1 MTDTE
6 TPEPTPPRAARILV
20 VDDEQVIC
28 DILAD
33 FLQFEGFTVET
44 RGTAEAALQLLNRET
59 FDLLLTDLK
68 MPGMGG
74 LDLLHR
80 VEDLTNDTVTIMMTG
95 YGTVE
100 TAIEAMKKGAFDY
113 ILKPFKPE
121 TVVQVL
127 RRALEQQRL
136 ERENFELRT
145 SVGFYEL
152 SEALSGTMPLDDQL
166 DLIADMVQE
175 NVGGGGVEIIT
186 ENPKKPGEYVHHVH
200 RGPKAIEP
208 KLEHILDTF
217 HDNQRIVTT
226 GNAVNDF
233 VQNPRSAAYAVNA
246 FMSAPLRAK
255 GAPFGM
261 INVYGLDNHAFTE
274 GQRKG
279 LSIFASR
286 AANAIDTSRLYG
298 NLANT
303 FTQTIEGFARA
314 LEAKD
319 PYTHGHSDRVAMYSR
334 MIAETMGFEEK
345 TCRRI
350 EHGGLMHDIGK
361 IGIRSMELNKP
372 QRLTRDEYMVFQS
385 HPVLGK
391 RIIEPISFLNH
402 LIPCVY
408 YHHETFDG
416 RGYPE
421 RLGGADIPLDARIL
435 SVADSYDAMTSD
447 RPYRKALPHEIS
459 INELKRCARRQF
471 DPEVIEAFMATIED
485 FRAHRIALGLPLPD

>member
-1 MTDTE
+1 MSPETD
-6 TPEPTPPRAARILV
+6 AARVLV

-33 FLQFEGFTVET
+33 FLQLEGFTVATCGSAET
-44 RGTAEAALQLLNRET
+44 ALQMLEKET

-74 LDLLHR
+74 LDLLLR
-80 VEDLTNDTVTIMMTG
+80 VADLSEDIITVIMTG

-100 TAIEAMKKGAFDY
+100 TAIQAMKKGAFDY

-127 RRALEQQRL
+127 ERALDKQRL
-136 ERENFELRT
+136 ERENFELRA

-152 SEALSGTMPLDDQL
+152 SEALSSAMPLDDQL
-166 DLIADMVQE
+166 DLIADMVQD
-175 NVGGGGVEIIT
+175 NLGGGAVEIISQ
-186 ENPKKPGEYVHHVH
+186 NPKTPSEYVQHVG
-200 RGPKAIEP
+200 RGPGQLQP
-208 KLEHILDTF
+208 KVERILETF
-217 HDNQRIVTT
+217 HDNQRIVTD
-226 GNAVNDF
+226 GSDVGRF
-233 VQNPRSAAYAVNA
+233 VGNPRSAEYEVNA

-261 INVYGLDNHAFTE
+261 INVYGLGKHRFTE

-286 AANAIDTSRLYG
+286 AANAIDTSRLHG
-298 NLANT
+298 NLADT
-303 FTQTIEGFARA
+303 FTQTIEGFAQA

-319 PYTHGHSDRVAMYSR
+319 PYTQGHSDRVAMYAR
-334 MIAETMGFEEK
+334 LIAETMGFEEK

-361 IGIRSMELNKP
+361 IGIRSTDLHKP
-372 QRLTRDEYMVFQS
+372 QRLTKEEYLMFQS
-385 HPVLGK
+385 HPVLGR
-391 RIIEPISFLNH
+391 RIIEPISFLSH

-421 RLGGADIPLDARIL
+421 KLGGTDIPLDARIL
-435 SVADSYDAMTSD
+435 SIADSYDAMTSD

-459 INELKRCARRQF
+459 VEELKRCAGSQF
-471 DPEVIEAFMATIED
+471 DPEAVEAFLAAIED
-485 FRAHRIALGLPLPD
+485 FRAHRMAQGLPIPH